1 MSIPQEIKDSF
12 RYGSILTKLIYV
24 NIAVFLLF
32 RFIQLFMVLAT
43 GDGGAIQSWLYFF
56 SVPSDPTQLI
66 KQPWSAFTYM
76 FLHFDFLHLLFNT
89 LYLYWFG
96 RLFLQLIDSRWM
108 LRLYLMEGLA
118 GAVLYILAFNLIPG
132 FFIFSKTS
140 ILLGASASVMAIL
153 FSVSAYRPNFTVQL
167 LFIGEVK
174 LKYVALVA
182 FLIDIISIPT
192 LNNTGGHLAHIGGAL
207 IGLYYGWSWA
217 SKGLPNIP
225 EKEKKKTGFSWFQKK
240 SNLKVTH
247 KRSLTDLE
255 YNTIKV
261 QRQKEMDRILEKIK
275 HSGYDSLSASEKKTL
290 FDASKDQ
297 KIE

>member
-32 RFIQLFMVLAT
+32 RFIQLFMVLGT
-43 GDGGAIQSWLYFF
+43 GDGGGIQLWLSFF
-56 SVPSDPTQLI
+56 SVPSDPVQLL
-66 KQPWSAFTYM
+66 KQPWSVFTYM

-96 RLFLQLIDSRWM
+96 KLFLQFIESRWL
-108 LRLYLMEGLA
+108 LRLYFMGGLA
-118 GAVLYILAFNLIPG
+118 GAALYILAFNLVPG
-132 FFIFSKTS
+132 FFVFSKSS
-140 ILLGASASVMAIL
+140 ILLGASAAVMAIL
-153 FSVSAYRPNFTVQL
+153 FAVSAFRPNFTVQL
-167 LFIGEVK
+167 FFIGEVK

-207 IGLYYGWSWA
+207 IGLYFGLQWA
-217 SKGLPNIP
+217 SKGLPAIP
-225 EKEKKKTGFSWFQKK
+225 KKEKRPTGSGWFQKK
-240 SNLKVTH
+240 SNLTVTH
-247 KRSLTDLE
+247 KRSYSDLE

-261 QRQKEMDRILEKIK
+261 QRQKEVDRILEKIK

-290 FDASKDQ
+290 FDASK
-297 KIE
+297 EH